1 MKERVEDCFLL
12 KAEIRAGIDIV
23 ENGWTADQ
31 PKVDPLIDTYGEE
44 CISQGPGERKQQQEV
59 GLIHHHRAL
68 SYPLSSPPSR
78 HCQSILQQTDNAG
91 LVVLYIVTRS
101 FSRSS

>member
-1 MKERVEDCFLL
+1 MPYSLRRFVGYSSQTEVLVKERVEDCFLL

-78 HCQSILQQTDNAG
+78 HCQLIF
-91 LVVLYIVTRS
+91 R
-101 FSRSS
+101 